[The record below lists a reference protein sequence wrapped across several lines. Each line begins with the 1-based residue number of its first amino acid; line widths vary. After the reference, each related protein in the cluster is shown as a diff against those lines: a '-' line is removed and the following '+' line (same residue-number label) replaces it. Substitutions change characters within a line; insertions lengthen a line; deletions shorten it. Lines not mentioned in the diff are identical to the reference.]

1 MEGGDPPFEVNMP
14 KRLLLDIGPTVG
26 GHGARG
32 IGSYVRGLIEA
43 IGDWPAERRQLVWA
57 LAPPGAT
64 PPVFEGRTVCS
75 RLLSIR
81 PVDLGWL
88 VSSRAIGR
96 AARLAGADV
105 FHAND
110 PQRPTRLRAIRQ
122 VVTVHDLIPLRE
134 PGILSSWQP
143 HHRHA
148 YRLYLDQLRRADVIV
163 ANSKTTADDLM
174 ERLGIPES
182 RISIV
187 YPVVRTPRAAERAP
201 AAEPT
206 FLYVGALDSHKQPE
220 LAITALAEFRR
231 VHAAGRLR
239 FIGPSALEQQA
250 GLRRQ
255 ATSLGV
261 AESVSFEGRIPDEDL
276 DRAFATATALLSTS
290 RIEGFGLP
298 GVEAAL
304 RRVPVIA
311 VDTAAARETVGSA
324 AILVPSDAG
333 AIAEAMA
340 APAPIPD
347 SAQKVMAARF
357 SKRAAA
363 VALWAAYEQVLA

>member
-1 MEGGDPPFEVNMP
+1 VEGADPPAEVTMP
-14 KRLLLDIGPTVG
+14 QRLLLDIGPTAG

-43 IGDWPAERRQLVWA
+43 IGDWPPERRQLVWA
-57 LAPPGAT
+57 LALPGAT
-64 PPVFEGRTVCS
+64 LPIFEGRTVCS

-81 PVDLGWL
+81 PVDLGWVL
-88 VSSRAIGR
+88 RSPATGRAIRVAR
-96 AARLAGADV
+96 ANVL
-105 FHAND
+105 HATD
-110 PQRPTRLRAIRQ
+110 PQRPTRLRGIRQ
-122 VVTVHDLIPLRE
+122 VVTAYDLIPLRE
-134 PGILSSWQP
+134 PGMLNSWQP

-163 ANSKTTADDLM
+163 AISKATATDLS
-174 ERLGIPES
+174 ERLGISED
-182 RISIV
+182 RVSIV

-206 FLYVGALDSHKQPE
+206 FLCVGALDSHKQPE
-220 LAITALAEFRR
+220 LAIAALAEFRR

-239 FIGPSALEQQA
+239 FIGPSASEQQA
-250 GLRRQ
+250 RLGQQ

-261 AESVSFEGRIPDEDL
+261 AESVCFEGRVSDEEL

-298 GVEAAL
+298 GVEAVL
-304 RRVPVIA
+304 RGVPLIA

-340 APAPIPD
+340 APAPIPE
-347 SAQKVMAARF
+347 SAREIMAARF
-357 SKRAAA
+357 SRQSAAA
-363 VALWAAYEQVLA
+363 ALWVAYEQILV